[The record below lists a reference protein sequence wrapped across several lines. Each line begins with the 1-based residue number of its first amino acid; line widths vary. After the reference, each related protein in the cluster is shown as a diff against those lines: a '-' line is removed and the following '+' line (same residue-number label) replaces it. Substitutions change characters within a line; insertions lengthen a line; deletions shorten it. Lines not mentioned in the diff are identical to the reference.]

1 MEKIFIVFL
10 LFLSILNSCNEV
22 VNLNPEDEKKISQKS
37 EQEVRDFI
45 ANQYNFFSVGS
56 IDVAKKTFAKD
67 AIIIGTDESEF
78 LVGWDKIKKSLMG
91 QIEEI
96 ENPKFV
102 TKDLKIVMSDNS
114 DMASY
119 SQILNF
125 SYRTPTTESSSGVK
139 YEINDIR
146 NSGVI
151 KKIDGNW
158 KIVQIHWSVGV
169 KGQVIEYQ
177 FQK

>member
-78 LVGWDKIKKSLMG
+78 LVGWDKIKTSLMG

-158 KIVQIHWSVGV
+158 KIVQIHWSIGV

>member
-1 MEKIFIVFL
+1 M
-10 LFLSILNSCNEV
+10 
-22 VNLNPEDEKKISQKS
+22 KKIKS
-37 EQEVRDFI
+37 
-45 ANQYNFFSVGS
+45 
-56 IDVAKKTFAKD
+56 
-67 AIIIGTDESEF
+67 
-78 LVGWDKIKKSLMG
+78 SLLG
-91 QIEEI
+91 QIEVI
-96 ENPKFV
+96 ENPKFISRN
-102 TKDLKIVMSDNS
+102 LKIVVSDNS

-119 SQILNF
+119 SQILTF

-158 KIVQIHWSVGV
+158 KIVQIHWSIGV
-169 KGQVIEYQ
+169 KGQVIEYE

>member
-10 LFLSILNSCNEV
+10 LFLSILNGCNEV

-78 LVGWDKIKKSLMG
+78 LVGWDKIKTSLMG
-91 QIEEI
+91 QIEVI
-96 ENPKFV
+96 ENPKFI

-158 KIVQIHWSVGV
+158 KIVQIHWSIGV
-169 KGQVIEYQ
+169 KGQVIEYEC
-177 FQK
+177 QK

>member
-56 IDVAKKTFAKD
+56 IDVAKNTFAKD
-67 AIIIGTDESEF
+67 AIIIGTDASEF
-78 LVGWDKIKKSLMG
+78 LVGWDKVKTSLMG
-91 QIEEI
+91 QIEVI

-158 KIVQIHWSVGV
+158 KIVQIHWSIGV
-169 KGQVIEYQ
+169 KGQVIEYE

>member
-1 MEKIFIVFL
+1 MKKVFFIFL
-10 LFLSILNSCNEV
+10 LFLSILNSCNEA
-22 VNLNPEDEKKISQKS
+22 VNLNPEDEKKISQKT

-78 LVGWDKIKKSLMG
+78 LVGWDKVKTSLMG
-91 QIEEI
+91 QIEVI
-96 ENPKFV
+96 ENPKFI

-169 KGQVIEYQ
+169 KGQVIEYE

>member
-78 LVGWDKIKKSLMG
+78 LVGWDEIKKSLLG
-91 QIEEI
+91 QIEVI
-96 ENPKFV
+96 ENPKFI

-169 KGQVIEYQ
+169 KGQVIEYE

>member
-78 LVGWDKIKKSLMG
+78 LVGWDKIKTSLMG
-91 QIEEI
+91 QIEVI

-102 TKDLKIVMSDNS
+102 TKDLKIVVSDNS

-158 KIVQIHWSVGV
+158 KIVQIHWSIGV
-169 KGQVIEYQ
+169 KGQVIEYE

>member
-91 QIEEI
+91 QIEVI

-158 KIVQIHWSVGV
+158 KIVQIHWSIGV
-169 KGQVIEYQ
+169 KGQVIEYE

>member
-1 MEKIFIVFL
+1 MKKISGFFL
-10 LFLSILNSCNEV
+10 LLLLISSGCNEV
-22 VNLNPEDEKKISQKS
+22 ENLKSNKKKNIIKMVD
-37 EQEVRDFI
+37 QEVKDFI
-45 ANQYNFFSVGS
+45 TDQYDFLSVGS
-56 IDVAKKTFAKD
+56 IDIAEKIFSKD
-67 AIIIGTDESEF
+67 ATIFGTDEEEY
-78 LVGWDKIKKSLMG
+78 LIGWEEIKPAILGKI
-91 QIEEI
+91 EAI

-102 TKDLKIVMSDNS
+102 TRNLRVVVGDNGQ
-114 DMASY
+114 MASY

-139 YEINDIR
+139 YEIDDIR

-158 KIVQIHWSVGV
+158 KIVQIHWSKGV
-169 KGQVIEYQ
+169 KGQAIEYE

>member
-78 LVGWDKIKKSLMG
+78 LVGWDKIKTSLMG
-91 QIEEI
+91 QIEVI
-96 ENPKFV
+96 ENPKFI

>member
-10 LFLSILNSCNEV
+10 LFLSILNSCNEI

-67 AIIIGTDESEF
+67 AVIIGTDESEF
-78 LVGWDKIKKSLMG
+78 LVGWDKIKTSLMG
-91 QIEEI
+91 QIEVI

-102 TKDLKIVMSDNS
+102 KSLSV
-114 DMASY
+114 
-119 SQILNF
+119 QVVV
-125 SYRTPTTESSSGVK
+125 ESSSSESLSVEVQLLSKYGSPGVP
-139 YEINDIR
+139 
-146 NSGVI
+146 GV
-151 KKIDGNW
+151 
-158 KIVQIHWSVGV
+158 
-169 KGQVIEYQ
+169 
-177 FQK
+177 

>member
-10 LFLSILNSCNEV
+10 LFLSILNSCNEA

-67 AIIIGTDESEF
+67 AVIIGTDESEF
-78 LVGWDKIKKSLMG
+78 LVGWDKIKTSLMG
-91 QIEEI
+91 QIEVI

-102 TKDLKIVMSDNS
+102 TKYLKIVMSDNS
-114 DMASY
+114 DMAS
-119 SQILNF
+119 
-125 SYRTPTTESSSGVK
+125 
-139 YEINDIR
+139 
-146 NSGVI
+146 
-151 KKIDGNW
+151 
-158 KIVQIHWSVGV
+158 
-169 KGQVIEYQ
+169 
-177 FQK
+177 

>member
-10 LFLSILNSCNEV
+10 LFLSILNGCNEV

-78 LVGWDKIKKSLMG
+78 LVGWDKIKTSLMG
-91 QIEEI
+91 QIEVI

-102 TKDLKIVMSDNS
+102 AKDLKIVMSDNS

-158 KIVQIHWSVGV
+158 KIVQIHWSIGV
-169 KGQVIEYQ
+169 KGQVIEYE

>member
-158 KIVQIHWSVGV
+158 KIVQIHWSIGV
-169 KGQVIEYQ
+169 KGQVIEYE

>member
-78 LVGWDKIKKSLMG
+78 LVGWDKIKTSIMG
-91 QIEEI
+91 QIEVI

-158 KIVQIHWSVGV
+158 KIVQIHWSIGV
-169 KGQVIEYQ
+169 KGQVIEYE

>member
-10 LFLSILNSCNEV
+10 LFLSTLNSCNEV

-78 LVGWDKIKKSLMG
+78 LVGWDKIKTSLMG
-91 QIEEI
+91 QIEVI

-102 TKDLKIVMSDNS
+102 D
-114 DMASY
+114 SY
-119 SQILNF
+119 QWLCSLAYQQF
-125 SYRTPTTESSSGVK
+125 TPEEFANGTAVR
-139 YEINDIR
+139 I
-146 NSGVI
+146 I
-151 KKIDGNW
+151 K
-158 KIVQIHWSVGV
+158 
-169 KGQVIEYQ
+169 EYYDS
-177 FQK
+177 KS

>member
-67 AIIIGTDESEF
+67 AVIIGTDESEF

-158 KIVQIHWSVGV
+158 KIVQIHWSIGV
-169 KGQVIEYQ
+169 KGQVIEYE